1 VQLKQAGQQ
10 LQRVVSIQDSN
21 TAESEGLLDVPNT
34 ITDLNK
40 IDYILNL
47 DRSQVDF
54 SLELRGLYNH
64 QRDFARPRLST
75 LVDQI
80 YIPKFKAKAFFAG
93 ALYGGETPDNYNK
106 YTHNANGANA
116 VFGDSTRDKSQVI
129 LGIESSFDESAA
141 SLVNSFGDIV
151 ANNQT
156 TQWEQWEDSKGI
168 DPEVAM
174 QKHAQN
180 LPKVIEKTMKEYDLG
195 KGDPRLRA
203 IAVTIGPG

>member
-10 LQRVVSIQDSN
+10 IQRVVSIQDSSN
-21 TAESEGLLDVPNT
+21 AESEGLLDVPNT

-54 SLELRGLYNH
+54 SLELRALYNH

-75 LVDQI
+75 LVNQV
-80 YIPKFKAKAFFAG
+80 YIPKFKAKAFCAG
-93 ALYGGETPDNYNK
+93 GLYGGETPDNYNR
-106 YTHNANGANA
+106 YTHNGDGVNV
-116 VFGDSTRDKSQVI
+116 VFDDSSRDRNQVI

-141 SLVNSFGDIV
+141 SLVNSYGDII

-156 TQWEQWEDSKGI
+156 TQWEQWEDSNGI

-174 QKHAQN
+174 Q
-180 LPKVIEKTMKEYDLG
+180 
-195 KGDPRLRA
+195 
-203 IAVTIGPG
+203 